1 SRLQIRYDQ
10 IETLRD
16 EEVTNFKNE
25 LESLN
30 QQSQQDRSELKQFD
44 ETKALLQEAQEE
56 MSRLHKENSALQSQ
70 LIQMESQQQ
79 EATESSAAP
88 TGGDA
93 SSVEMPVNATENE
106 IPRYNLSE
114 HRRSTASRR
123 KRIEPAAPKTRD
135 RSVENVIKQY
145 VGESVRAGE
154 VKAER
159 TSLCHD
165 LWDDDSLTLFQK
177 ELLQEIIQRDISE
190 YCKN

>member
-1 SRLQIRYDQ
+1 
-10 IETLRD
+10 
-16 EEVTNFKNE
+16 VTNFKNE